1 MTDWIRKRYKRI
13 DLEFLK
19 RAIYVI
25 FAVIVLILTLMI
37 CLNSPVQR
45 HFNNLRKMMCGLGIN
60 GIIRRTENMRR
71 LVRL

>member
-45 HFNNLRKMMCGLGIN
+45 HFNNLRKKD
-60 GIIRRTENMRR
+60 RKSTR
-71 LVRL
+71 LNSEKK